1 MEFVSTISDETVNEN
16 ILSKD
21 PHVATYNNML
31 TDEECQHFIDISRES
46 LKRALVSE
54 DNKGVVSSGRT
65 GSNTWIQ
72 HDHDEITQKVG
83 ERIAKIVGM
92 PLENAEAFQVIYYG
106 ITQEYRQHYDSW
118 VHDGSDKT
126 HRCMNKGGARMKT
139 ALCYLNDV
147 TKGGGTKMT
156 KLDITVSAEKGKL
169 LVFHNTVSDID
180 HTRHELSEHAGLP
193 VEEGEKFAFNLWFK
207 ECNSKMLYKD
217 FNPSYYSVEDEV
229 TEKKELDSNEG
240 SIVPVTNIILEVDNS
255 DRLHTSKDIFKIKS
269 YMDKSS
275 TEEILQKC
283 KFNTRERRDG
293 WVKLTTVP
301 DLVKKLE
308 DTTGINQSFY
318 ENINIV
324 EYKENVLHGRHF
336 NAYDLNT
343 DTGKKYT
350 SILGQRL
357 FTITLLLTDNLTI
370 NFSSIKTSC
379 NLNQGDL
386 LIYKNVMN
394 NSLNR
399 DTDLQRSI
407 ICKEGT
413 GYLANIYI
421 RCNNKNDEKL
431 IELDETYIEEENME
445 LQITEL
451 ENYIDTLDNVLNKF
465 QKHEIKRHWSGLK
478 SFKYNFKGDFG
489 VFKNYISQYNEIRS
503 NNEVLNKDNLD
514 KEYVLDD
521 KLPIQVVNNV
531 LNSELLDLL
540 KEYYKETI
548 SKNVWALGDRQSNR
562 YKAHNEPM
570 SRFLHYEC
578 LPLLERIVGKS
589 MKPTYTYLSSYV
601 KGANLPPHTDRPDCE
616 YTVSF
621 VVDKPEGSN
630 WNIYVHK
637 PQQEVKYKG
646 RYDTTPPLDECEP
659 VDCDA
664 GGLMLF
670 QGTDHIHFREELE
683 ADYYNVLLLHYCS
696 V

>member
-1 MEFVSTISDETVNEN
+1 MAKIIGVNEELSKI

-31 TDEECQHFIDISRES
+31 SDEECQHFIDISRES

-54 DNKGVVSSGRT
+54 NNKGIVSAGRT

-72 HDHDEITQKVG
+72 HDHDEITKKVG

-106 ITQEYRQHYDSW
+106 ITQEYRRHYDSW
-118 VHDGSDKT
+118 VHDGSYKT
-126 HRCMNKGGARMKT
+126 RRCMNKGGARMKT

-229 TEKKELDSNEG
+229 TEKKELDSNEE
-240 SIVPVTNIILEVDNS
+240 SIVPVTNITLKIENS

-269 YMDKSS
+269 YIDESS
-275 TEEILQKC
+275 TEDILQKC
-283 KFNTRERRDG
+283 EFNTRERRDG

-308 DTTGINQSFY
+308 DTTGIDQSFY

-343 DTGKKYT
+343 DTRKKYT

-370 NFSSIKTSC
+370 DFSSIKTSC
-379 NLNQGDL
+379 DLNQGDL
-386 LIYKNVMN
+386 LIYKNVVN
-394 NSLNR
+394 NSLDR
-399 DTDLQRSI
+399 DSDLQRSI

-421 RCNNKNDEKL
+421 RCNNKNGEKL
-431 IELDETYIEEENME
+431 IELDETDREEENMG

-451 ENYIDTLDNVLNKF
+451 ENYMDTFDNVLNKF
-465 QKHEIKRHWSGLK
+465 QRREIKKHWCGLK
-478 SFKYNFKGDFG
+478 SFKYNFKGDFE

-503 NNEVLNKDNLD
+503 NNSALNKENL
-514 KEYVLDD
+514 EANYILDD

-548 SKNVWALGDRQSNR
+548 SKNVWVLGDRQSNR

-578 LPLLERIVGKS
+578 LPLIERIVGKS

-601 KGANLPPHTDRPDCE
+601 KGADLPPHTDRPDCE

-637 PQQEVKYKG
+637 PQQEVKHKG
-646 RYDTTPPLDECEP
+646 RYDEKPPLEECEP

-683 ADYYNVLLLHYCS
+683 TDYYNILLLHYCS

>member
-1 MEFVSTISDETVNEN
+1 MDSEVTVN
-16 ILSKD
+16 ILSND

-31 TDEECQHFIDISRES
+31 SDEECQHFIDISREY

-54 DNKGVVSSGRT
+54 NNKGVISSGRT

-72 HDHDEITQKVG
+72 HDHDEITQRVG
-83 ERIAKIVGM
+83 KRIAKIVGM
-92 PLENAEAFQVIYYG
+92 PLENAEAFQVIHYDV
-106 ITQEYRQHYDSW
+106 TQEYRRHYDSW

-147 TKGGGTKMT
+147 IKGGGTKMT
-156 KLDITVSAEKGKL
+156 KLDITIPAEKGKL
-169 LVFHNTVSDID
+169 LVFNNTVSDID
-180 HTRHELSEHAGLP
+180 HTRHELSEHCGLP

-217 FNPSYYSVEDEV
+217 FNPGYYCVSEV
-229 TEKKELDSNEG
+229 TEKKEVEPEIG
-240 SIVPVTNIILEVDNS
+240 RIVQITNIILEVDSS

-269 YMDKSS
+269 YIDESS

-301 DLVKKLE
+301 DLVTKLE

-343 DTGKKYT
+343 YNGKKYT
-350 SILGQRL
+350 SKLGQRL

-370 NFSSIKTSC
+370 DFSSIKTSC

-399 DTDLQRSI
+399 DSDLQRSI

-413 GYLANIYI
+413 GYLANVYI
-421 RCNNKNDEKL
+421 RCNNKIGEKL
-431 IELDETYIEEENME
+431 IALGEEEN
-445 LQITEL
+445 TES
-451 ENYIDTLDNVLNKF
+451 ENYMDTLDNVFIKF

-478 SFKYNFKGDFG
+478 SFKYIFKGDFE

-503 NNEVLNKDNLD
+503 NKAALNKENLY
-514 KEYVLDD
+514 KKYVLDD

-540 KEYYKETI
+540 KKYYKETI
-548 SKNVWALGDRQSNR
+548 SKNVWTLGDRQSNR
-562 YKAHNEPM
+562 YKAHNEPI

-578 LPLLERIVGKS
+578 LPLIERIVGKY
-589 MKPTYTYLSSYV
+589 MKPTYTYLSLYV

-621 VVDKPEGSN
+621 VVDKPVGSN

-637 PQQEVKYKG
+637 PQQEVSYKG
-646 RYDTTPPLDECEP
+646 RYDEKPPLEDCEP
-659 VDCDA
+659 VDCDT

-670 QGTDHIHFREELE
+670 QGTDHIHFREKLE
-683 ADYYNVLLLHYCS
+683 ADYYNVLLLHYRS
-696 V
+696 L

>member
-1 MEFVSTISDETVNEN
+1 MKN
-16 ILSKD
+16 INIYSND
-21 PHVATYNNML
+21 PYVATYNNIL
-31 TDEECQHFIDISRES
+31 SDAECKHFIDISRDS
-46 LKRALVSE
+46 MKRSLVSE
-54 DNKGVVSSGRT
+54 NNKGIVSNGRT
-65 GSNTWIQ
+65 GTNTWIQ
-72 HDHDEITQKVG
+72 HDHDEITKKIG

-106 ITQEYRQHYDSW
+106 ITQEYREHYDSW
-118 VHDGSDKT
+118 VHDGSNKT
-126 HRCMNKGGARMKT
+126 HRCMRRGGARMKT

-169 LVFHNTVSDID
+169 LVFHNTISDID
-180 HTRHELSEHAGLP
+180 HTRHELSKHAGLP

-217 FNPSYYSVEDEV
+217 FNPSYYSVNNDEV

-431 IELDETYIEEENME
+431 IELDETDIEEENME

-451 ENYIDTLDNVLNKF
+451 ENYMGTLDNVLNKF
-465 QKHEIKRHWSGLK
+465 QKHEIKRQWSGLK

-489 VFKNYISQYNEIRS
+489 VFKNYISQYNEIRY
-503 NNEVLNKDNLD
+503 NNEVLNKENLD
-514 KEYVLDD
+514 KEYDLDD

-531 LNSELLDLL
+531 LNGELLDLL

-578 LPLLERIVGKS
+578 LPLIERIIGKS

-637 PQQEVKYKG
+637 PQQEVKHKG
-646 RYDTTPPLDECEP
+646 RYDEKPPLEECEA

>member
-1 MEFVSTISDETVNEN
+1 MDSEVTVN
-16 ILSKD
+16 ILSND

-31 TDEECQHFIDISRES
+31 SDEECQHFIDISREY

-54 DNKGVVSSGRT
+54 NNKGVISSGRT

-72 HDHDEITQKVG
+72 HDHDEITQRVG
-83 ERIAKIVGM
+83 KRIAKIVGM
-92 PLENAEAFQVIYYG
+92 PLENAEAFQVIHYDV
-106 ITQEYRQHYDSW
+106 TQEYRRHYDSW

-147 TKGGGTKMT
+147 IKGGGTKMT
-156 KLDITVSAEKGKL
+156 KLDITIPAEKGKL
-169 LVFHNTVSDID
+169 LVFNNTVSDID
-180 HTRHELSEHAGLP
+180 HTRHELSEHCGLP

-217 FNPSYYSVEDEV
+217 FNPGYYGVSEV
-229 TEKKELDSNEG
+229 TEKKEVEPEIG
-240 SIVPVTNIILEVDNS
+240 RIVQITNIILEVDSS

-269 YMDKSS
+269 YIDESS

-301 DLVKKLE
+301 DLVTKLE

-343 DTGKKYT
+343 YNGKKYT
-350 SILGQRL
+350 SKLGQRL

-370 NFSSIKTSC
+370 DFSSIKTSC

-399 DTDLQRSI
+399 DSDLQRSI

-413 GYLANIYI
+413 GYLANVYI
-421 RCNNKNDEKL
+421 RCNNKIGEKL
-431 IELDETYIEEENME
+431 IALGEEEN
-445 LQITEL
+445 TES
-451 ENYIDTLDNVLNKF
+451 ENYMDTLDNVFIKF

-478 SFKYNFKGDFG
+478 SFKYIFKGDFE

-503 NNEVLNKDNLD
+503 NKAALNKENLY
-514 KEYVLDD
+514 KKYVLDD

-540 KEYYKETI
+540 KKYYKETI
-548 SKNVWALGDRQSNR
+548 SKNVWTLGDRQSNR
-562 YKAHNEPM
+562 YKAHNEPI

-578 LPLLERIVGKS
+578 LPLIERIVGKY
-589 MKPTYTYLSSYV
+589 MKPTYTYLSLYV

-621 VVDKPEGSN
+621 VVDKPVGSN

-637 PQQEVKYKG
+637 PQQEVSYKG
-646 RYDTTPPLDECEP
+646 RYDEKPPLEDCEP
-659 VDCDA
+659 VDCDT

-670 QGTDHIHFREELE
+670 QGTDHIHFREKLE
-683 ADYYNVLLLHYCS
+683 ADYYNVLLLHYRS
-696 V
+696 L

>member
-1 MEFVSTISDETVNEN
+1 
-16 ILSKD
+16 
-21 PHVATYNNML
+21 
-31 TDEECQHFIDISRES
+31 
-46 LKRALVSE
+46 
-54 DNKGVVSSGRT
+54 
-65 GSNTWIQ
+65 
-72 HDHDEITQKVG
+72 
-83 ERIAKIVGM
+83 
-92 PLENAEAFQVIYYG
+92 
-106 ITQEYRQHYDSW
+106 
-118 VHDGSDKT
+118 
-126 HRCMNKGGARMKT
+126 MNKGGARMKT

-255 DRLHTSKDIFKIKS
+255 DILHSSKDIFKIKS
-269 YMDKSS
+269 YMDESS

-283 KFNTRERRDG
+283 EFNTRERRDG

-370 NFSSIKTSC
+370 NFPSIKTSC

-394 NSLNR
+394 SSLNR
-399 DTDLQRSI
+399 DMDLQRSI

-421 RCNNKNDEKL
+421 RCNNKNGEKL
-431 IELDETYIEEENME
+431 IELDETDIEKNME

-451 ENYIDTLDNVLNKF
+451 ENYMDTLDNVLNKF
-465 QKHEIKRHWSGLK
+465 QNDEIKGHWSGLK
-478 SFKYNFKGDFG
+478 SFKYNFKGDFDS
-489 VFKNYISQYNEIRS
+489 FKNYISQYNEIRS
-503 NNEVLNKDNLD
+503 NNAVLNKENLD
-514 KEYVLDD
+514 KDYVLDD

-531 LNSELLDLL
+531 LNNELLDLL

-570 SRFLHYEC
+570 SRILHYEC
-578 LPLLERIVGKS
+578 LPLIERIVGKS

-621 VVDKPEGSN
+621 VVDKPKDSN

-646 RYDTTPPLDECEP
+646 RYDEKPPLEECEP

-670 QGTDHIHFREELE
+670 QGTDHIHFREKLE